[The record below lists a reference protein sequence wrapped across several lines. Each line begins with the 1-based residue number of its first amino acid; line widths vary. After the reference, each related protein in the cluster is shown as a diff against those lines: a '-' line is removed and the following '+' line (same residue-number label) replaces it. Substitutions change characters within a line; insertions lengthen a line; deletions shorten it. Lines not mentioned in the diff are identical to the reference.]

1 MQPHLVVLF
10 LSLLLGLQPITTDL
24 YLPALPAITEGFGA
38 SMGQAQLTLT
48 ALLLSFGVSQLVWGP
63 LSDRFG
69 RRPILIA
76 GLAAYALAALGSVFA
91 SSIEVLIVWR
101 ALQGAAMGAGVMCA
115 RAMTRDL
122 YAPVDGAR
130 VMSKGLSGLGVIA
143 CLSGPLGGLLTDLL
157 TWRAAMAALSVFGVV
172 TLALTCFKFEET
184 IKSRNLQALQPAT
197 LLRTWA
203 TIVRHPTFWAYA
215 LLSVTSYAG
224 LFTFLATSSFVFIK
238 VLGLSKTQYG
248 LVMSAMSLSYIAGT
262 FMCRRLLVRYGVL
275 RTVWLGGWFTAV
287 AGVLLA
293 GLAYI
298 EVYSTVAILGPFCI
312 FMLGHGVHQS
322 CGQSGAVGP
331 FPQAAGA
338 ASAMSGFAMMV
349 VAFGVG
355 AYLGTHM
362 DGTVKPLAY
371 GVAFWAVWIVLTA
384 WVMVQRYGRQ
394 SAH

>member
-1 MQPHLVVLF
+1 MPSNLVVLF
-10 LSLLLGLQPITTDL
+10 LSLFLGIQPIATDL

-48 ALLLSFGVSQLVWGP
+48 ALLLAFGISQLVWGP

-76 GLAAYALAALGSVFA
+76 GLASYAAAAVGSMFA
-91 SSIEVLIVWR
+91 SSMELLIAWR
-101 ALQGAAMGAGVMCA
+101 GLQGVAMGAVVMCA

-130 VMSKGLSGLGVIA
+130 VMSKGLTGLGAIA
-143 CLSGPLGGLLTDLL
+143 CVSPLLGGLLTDWLG
-157 TWRAAMAALSVFGVV
+157 WRAAMAALSVFSTGVLV
-172 TLALTCFKFEET
+172 LAYFKFQET
-184 IKSRNLQALQPAT
+184 LSLRNPLALQPAT
-197 LLRTWA
+197 LLRTWG

-215 LLSVTSYAG
+215 MLAATSYGG
-224 LFTFLATSSFVFIK
+224 LFTYLASSSFVFIK

-248 LVMSAMSLSYIAGT
+248 LAMATMSLSYIVGT

-275 RTVWLGGWFTAV
+275 RTVWIGGWLTLASG
-287 AGVLLA
+287 ALLA
-293 GLAYI
+293 GLAFAGFAS
-298 EVYSTVAILGPFCI
+298 VWTILPPFCV

-322 CGQSGAVGP
+322 CGQSGSAGP

-338 ASAMSGFAMMV
+338 ASAMAGFLMMVCAFAM
-349 VAFGVG
+349 GGWLG
-355 AYLGTHM
+355 AHM

-371 GVAFWAVWIVLTA
+371 GVAFWAVLIVLTA
-384 WVMVQRYGRQ
+384 WVLVQRYGQ
-394 SAH
+394 QPAH

>member
-1 MQPHLVVLF
+1 MQPTLVVLF
-10 LSLLLGLQPITTDL
+10 LSLFLGIQPITTDL

-48 ALLLSFGVSQLVWGP
+48 ALLLAFGTSQLVWGP

-69 RRPILIA
+69 RRPVLIA
-76 GLAAYALAALGSVFA
+76 GLAAYAMASVGTVIA
-91 SSIEVLIVWR
+91 SSMEQLITWR
-101 ALQGAAMGAGVMCA
+101 VVQGVAMGAVVMCA

-122 YAPVDGAR
+122 YAPADGAR

-143 CLSGPLGGLLTDLL
+143 CLSAPLGGLLTDWLS
-157 TWRAAMAALSVFGVV
+157 WRAAMAMLSVFSVV
-172 TLALTCFKFEET
+172 TLGMTCYKFEET
-184 IKSRNLQALQPAT
+184 IKTRNLQALHPPI
-197 LLRTWA
+197 LLRTWG
-203 TIVRHPTFWAYA
+203 TIMQHPTFWAYA

-248 LVMSAMSLSYIAGT
+248 LVMAVMSLSYITGT

-275 RTVWLGGWFTAV
+275 RTVWLGGCFTAV

-293 GLAYI
+293 GLAFAQ
-298 EVYSTVAILGPFCI
+298 VTSVAAVLLPFCI

-338 ASAMSGFAMMV
+338 ASALSGFLMMLCAFAM
-349 VAFGVG
+349 GG
-355 AYLGTHM
+355 WIGSHM

-384 WVMVQRYGRQ
+384 WVLVQRYGQ
-394 SAH
+394 QPNH

>member
-1 MQPHLVVLF
+1 MQAHLVVLF
-10 LSLLLGLQPITTDL
+10 LSLLLGIQPITTDL

-38 SMGQAQLTLT
+38 TMGQAQLTLT
-48 ALLLSFGVSQLVWGP
+48 ALLLAFGCSQLVWGP
-63 LSDRFG
+63 LSDRYG
-69 RRPILIA
+69 RRPVLIV
-76 GLAAYALAALGSVFA
+76 GMAAYAVASMGSVLA
-91 SSIEVLIVWR
+91 GSMELLITWR
-101 ALQGAAMGAGVMCA
+101 AVQGVAMGAAVVCA

-143 CLSGPLGGLLTDLL
+143 CLSAPLGGLVSDLMG
-157 TWRAAMAALSVFGVV
+157 WRAAMAALSVFGVV
-172 TLALTCFKFEET
+172 TFALVFFKFEET
-184 IKSRNLQALQPAT
+184 LKERNLQALQPAT
-197 LLRTWA
+197 LLRTWG

-248 LVMSAMSLSYIAGT
+248 LVMAVMSLSYITGT
-262 FMCRRLLVRYGVL
+262 FMCRRLLARYGVR

-293 GLAYI
+293 GLAFADI
-298 EVYSTVAILGPFCI
+298 YSVMAILVPFCI

-338 ASAMSGFAMMV
+338 ASALSGFCMMV

-355 AYLGTHM
+355 AWIGTHM

-384 WVMVQRYGRQ
+384 WVMVQRYGKQ
-394 SAH
+394 PVV